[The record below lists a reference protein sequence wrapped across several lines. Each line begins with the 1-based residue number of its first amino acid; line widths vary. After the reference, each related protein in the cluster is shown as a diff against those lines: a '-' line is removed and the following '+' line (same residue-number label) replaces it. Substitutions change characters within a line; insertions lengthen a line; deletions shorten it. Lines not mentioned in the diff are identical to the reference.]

1 MLTLAQKF
9 SSAMNGIDDEFI
21 EEALTYERSKK
32 RKPSRALR
40 IVLVAALISVL
51 LFTSALAFSPSL
63 RENTLN
69 VLVEIFSDHA
79 TFRVEGEEPAG
90 SYIAGKIDY
99 SALEET
105 YRLDP
110 EGCYRV
116 DFASGATF
124 FGNNGEIISI
134 TVVAI
139 RDGLVL
145 TLCLSGCS
153 EKNEVQDQ
161 TNGADTIP
169 NQSASAEEPSSILY
183 VNHQLGFSMEMPLN
197 WMGQVEVKEEYGL
210 HHQNGGNCITF
221 YHKPTH
227 DNGEGGILFFIDC
240 YPGEWSEDNPPV
252 IAGHSVVVA
261 QTEKDTYLLRTP
273 SDVEYS
279 ESDPMLAEAYQSLI
293 AQQDLIISHI
303 YATGQTVIPPNE

>member
-1 MLTLAQKF
+1 
-9 SSAMNGIDDEFI
+9 MNGIDDEFI

-32 RKPSRALR
+32 RKPSCVLR

-79 TFRVEGEEPAG
+79 TFCVEGEEPAG

-110 EGCYRV
+110 GGCYRA

-139 RDGLVL
+139 RDGLVGGFEIADDAESKSITLYGKDARPTSFRLMKKTVGSSTFGALSSRRTSLSPLQNRSKSHSPL
-145 TLCLSGCS
+145 TLRAMSKSLHSMLSM
-153 EKNEVQDQ
+153 Q
-161 TNGADTIP
+161 
-169 NQSASAEEPSSILY
+169 
-183 VNHQLGFSMEMPLN
+183 
-197 WMGQVEVKEEYGL
+197 
-210 HHQNGGNCITF
+210 
-221 YHKPTH
+221 
-227 DNGEGGILFFIDC
+227 
-240 YPGEWSEDNPPV
+240 
-252 IAGHSVVVA
+252 
-261 QTEKDTYLLRTP
+261 
-273 SDVEYS
+273 
-279 ESDPMLAEAYQSLI
+279 
-293 AQQDLIISHI
+293 
-303 YATGQTVIPPNE
+303 

>member
-1 MLTLAQKF
+1 MLCHTIAAHFRTDPIHTRELRAYAVDEVKRTNGQVSFENAVRSQRRIPQCADHARLPVPVSPLAHAILKAVIIWRLQMKHYLKALKQKN
-9 SSAMNGIDDEFI
+9 S
-21 EEALTYERSKK
+21 
-32 RKPSRALR
+32 
-40 IVLVAALISVL
+40 L
-51 LFTSALAFSPSL
+51 LFSVGIVML
-63 RENTLN
+63 
-69 VLVEIFSDHA
+69 
-79 TFRVEGEEPAG
+79 
-90 SYIAGKIDY
+90 
-99 SALEET
+99 
-105 YRLDP
+105 
-110 EGCYRV
+110 
-116 DFASGATF
+116 
-124 FGNNGEIISI
+124 
-134 TVVAI
+134 
-139 RDGLVL
+139 LVL

-197 WMGQVEVKEEYGL
+197 WMGQVEVEEEYGL

-261 QTEKDTYLLRTP
+261 QTENYTYLLRTP

>member
-1 MLTLAQKF
+1 MKEYLVWIDEAEKIVSFHEVDNSELIYFDQREIYLALPQCADHARLPVPVSPLAHAILKAVIIWRLQMKHYLKALKQKN
-9 SSAMNGIDDEFI
+9 S
-21 EEALTYERSKK
+21 
-32 RKPSRALR
+32 
-40 IVLVAALISVL
+40 L
-51 LFTSALAFSPSL
+51 LFSVGIVML
-63 RENTLN
+63 
-69 VLVEIFSDHA
+69 
-79 TFRVEGEEPAG
+79 
-90 SYIAGKIDY
+90 
-99 SALEET
+99 
-105 YRLDP
+105 
-110 EGCYRV
+110 
-116 DFASGATF
+116 
-124 FGNNGEIISI
+124 
-134 TVVAI
+134 
-139 RDGLVL
+139 LVL

-197 WMGQVEVKEEYGL
+197 WMGQVEVEEEYGL

-261 QTEKDTYLLRTP
+261 QTENYTYLLRTP

>member
-1 MLTLAQKF
+1 
-9 SSAMNGIDDEFI
+9 MNGIDDEFI

-32 RKPSRALR
+32 RKPSCVLR

-79 TFRVEGEEPAG
+79 TFCVEGEEPAG

-110 EGCYRV
+110 GGCYRA

-139 RDGLVL
+139 RDGLVGGFEIADDAESKSFTVRMLRFTGVRTRNAREKPVQRPTSFRLMKKTVGSSTFGALSSRRTSLSPLQNRSKSHSPL
-145 TLCLSGCS
+145 TLRAMSKSLHSMLSM
-153 EKNEVQDQ
+153 Q
-161 TNGADTIP
+161 
-169 NQSASAEEPSSILY
+169 
-183 VNHQLGFSMEMPLN
+183 
-197 WMGQVEVKEEYGL
+197 
-210 HHQNGGNCITF
+210 
-221 YHKPTH
+221 
-227 DNGEGGILFFIDC
+227 
-240 YPGEWSEDNPPV
+240 
-252 IAGHSVVVA
+252 
-261 QTEKDTYLLRTP
+261 
-273 SDVEYS
+273 
-279 ESDPMLAEAYQSLI
+279 
-293 AQQDLIISHI
+293 
-303 YATGQTVIPPNE
+303 

>member
-1 MLTLAQKF
+1 MTLAQKF

-32 RKPSRALR
+32 RKPSCVLR

-79 TFRVEGEEPAG
+79 TFRVEGDEPAG

-139 RDGLVL
+139 RDGLL
-145 TLCLSGCS
+145 QEILQNEELSKSSYTKRGGLIMKKRIIQSLLAIACCVTVALS
-153 EKNEVQDQ
+153 
-161 TNGADTIP
+161 AIP
-169 NQSASAEEPSSILY
+169 TAEAAIR
-183 VNHQLGFSMEMPLN
+183 
-197 WMGQVEVKEEYGL
+197 
-210 HHQNGGNCITF
+210 
-221 YHKPTH
+221 
-227 DNGEGGILFFIDC
+227 
-240 YPGEWSEDNPPV
+240 
-252 IAGHSVVVA
+252 ASVVTGTFTLPIVFILIG
-261 QTEKDTYLLRTP
+261 TTLLMNA
-273 SDVEYS
+273 V
-279 ESDPMLAEAYQSLI
+279 
-293 AQQDLIISHI
+293 
-303 YATGQTVIPPNE
+303 

>member
-1 MLTLAQKF
+1 MTLAQKF

-32 RKPSRALR
+32 RKPSCVLR

-79 TFRVEGEEPAG
+79 TFCVEGDEPAG

-139 RDGLVL
+139 RDGLV
-145 TLCLSGCS
+145 
-153 EKNEVQDQ
+153 VV
-161 TNGADTIP
+161 P
-169 NQSASAEEPSSILY
+169 
-183 VNHQLGFSMEMPLN
+183 
-197 WMGQVEVKEEYGL
+197 
-210 HHQNGGNCITF
+210 
-221 YHKPTH
+221 
-227 DNGEGGILFFIDC
+227 
-240 YPGEWSEDNPPV
+240 
-252 IAGHSVVVA
+252 AGHTARYSCTIFA
-261 QTEKDTYLLRTP
+261 IDMRRQLQKLIQLLFSPFDDINIRK
-273 SDVEYS
+273 VR
-279 ESDPMLAEAYQSLI
+279 I
-293 AQQDLIISHI
+293 
-303 YATGQTVIPPNE
+303 

>member
-1 MLTLAQKF
+1 MTLAQKF

-32 RKPSRALR
+32 RKPSCVLR

-79 TFRVEGEEPAG
+79 TFCVEGEEPAG

-110 EGCYRV
+110 GGCYRA

-139 RDGLVL
+139 RDGLVGGFEIADDAESKSI
-145 TLCLSGCS
+145 TLYGSRPQNCLRI
-153 EKNEVQDQ
+153 N
-161 TNGADTIP
+161 
-169 NQSASAEEPSSILY
+169 
-183 VNHQLGFSMEMPLN
+183 
-197 WMGQVEVKEEYGL
+197 
-210 HHQNGGNCITF
+210 
-221 YHKPTH
+221 
-227 DNGEGGILFFIDC
+227 
-240 YPGEWSEDNPPV
+240 
-252 IAGHSVVVA
+252 
-261 QTEKDTYLLRTP
+261 
-273 SDVEYS
+273 
-279 ESDPMLAEAYQSLI
+279 
-293 AQQDLIISHI
+293 
-303 YATGQTVIPPNE
+303 

>member
-1 MLTLAQKF
+1 MKHYLK
-9 SSAMNGIDDEFI
+9 
-21 EEALTYERSKK
+21 ALK
-32 RKPSRALR
+32 RKKSLPFS
-40 IVLVAALISVL
+40 VGLVML
-51 LFTSALAFSPSL
+51 
-63 RENTLN
+63 
-69 VLVEIFSDHA
+69 
-79 TFRVEGEEPAG
+79 
-90 SYIAGKIDY
+90 
-99 SALEET
+99 
-105 YRLDP
+105 
-110 EGCYRV
+110 
-116 DFASGATF
+116 
-124 FGNNGEIISI
+124 
-134 TVVAI
+134 
-139 RDGLVL
+139 LVL

-161 TNGADTIP
+161 TSGADTIP

-293 AQQDLIISHI
+293 AQKDFIISHI
-303 YATGQTVIPPNE
+303 YATG

>member
-1 MLTLAQKF
+1 MKHYLKALKQKN
-9 SSAMNGIDDEFI
+9 S
-21 EEALTYERSKK
+21 
-32 RKPSRALR
+32 
-40 IVLVAALISVL
+40 L
-51 LFTSALAFSPSL
+51 LFSVGIVML
-63 RENTLN
+63 
-69 VLVEIFSDHA
+69 
-79 TFRVEGEEPAG
+79 
-90 SYIAGKIDY
+90 
-99 SALEET
+99 
-105 YRLDP
+105 
-110 EGCYRV
+110 
-116 DFASGATF
+116 
-124 FGNNGEIISI
+124 
-134 TVVAI
+134 
-139 RDGLVL
+139 LVL

-197 WMGQVEVKEEYGL
+197 WMGQVEVEEEYGL

-221 YHKPTH
+221 YHK
-227 DNGEGGILFFIDC
+227 
-240 YPGEWSEDNPPV
+240 PPV

-279 ESDPMLAEAYQSLI
+279 ESDPMLAEDYQSLI
-293 AQQDLIISHI
+293 AQQDFIISHI

>member
-32 RKPSRALR
+32 RKPSCVLR

-79 TFRVEGEEPAG
+79 TFCVEGEEPAG

-110 EGCYRV
+110 GGCYRA

-139 RDGLVL
+139 RDGLVGGLKLLTMQSQSPSRFTVRMLRFTGVRTRNAREKPVQRPTSFRLMKKTVGSSTFGALSSRRTSLSPLQNRSKSHSPL
-145 TLCLSGCS
+145 TLRAMSKSLHSMLSM
-153 EKNEVQDQ
+153 Q
-161 TNGADTIP
+161 
-169 NQSASAEEPSSILY
+169 
-183 VNHQLGFSMEMPLN
+183 
-197 WMGQVEVKEEYGL
+197 
-210 HHQNGGNCITF
+210 
-221 YHKPTH
+221 
-227 DNGEGGILFFIDC
+227 
-240 YPGEWSEDNPPV
+240 
-252 IAGHSVVVA
+252 
-261 QTEKDTYLLRTP
+261 
-273 SDVEYS
+273 
-279 ESDPMLAEAYQSLI
+279 
-293 AQQDLIISHI
+293 
-303 YATGQTVIPPNE
+303 

>member
-1 MLTLAQKF
+1 
-9 SSAMNGIDDEFI
+9 MNGIDDEFI

-32 RKPSRALR
+32 RKPSCVLR

-79 TFRVEGEEPAG
+79 TFCVEGEEPAG

-110 EGCYRV
+110 GGCYRA

-139 RDGLVL
+139 RDGLHSCATVL
-145 TLCLSGCS
+145 FAT
-153 EKNEVQDQ
+153 VQ
-161 TNGADTIP
+161 TCVRSTSRAMHR
-169 NQSASAEEPSSILY
+169 S
-183 VNHQLGFSMEMPLN
+183 
-197 WMGQVEVKEEYGL
+197 
-210 HHQNGGNCITF
+210 
-221 YHKPTH
+221 KP
-227 DNGEGGILFFIDC
+227 IM
-240 YPGEWSEDNPPV
+240 
-252 IAGHSVVVA
+252 
-261 QTEKDTYLLRTP
+261 YL
-273 SDVEYS
+273 
-279 ESDPMLAEAYQSLI
+279 
-293 AQQDLIISHI
+293 
-303 YATGQTVIPPNE
+303 IPPKMSPCIIRTGPTAGRIPGTDVLRKYISPNKKCKGHAQI

>member
-1 MLTLAQKF
+1 MKHYLKALKQKN
-9 SSAMNGIDDEFI
+9 S
-21 EEALTYERSKK
+21 
-32 RKPSRALR
+32 
-40 IVLVAALISVL
+40 L
-51 LFTSALAFSPSL
+51 LFSVGIVML
-63 RENTLN
+63 
-69 VLVEIFSDHA
+69 
-79 TFRVEGEEPAG
+79 
-90 SYIAGKIDY
+90 
-99 SALEET
+99 
-105 YRLDP
+105 
-110 EGCYRV
+110 
-116 DFASGATF
+116 
-124 FGNNGEIISI
+124 
-134 TVVAI
+134 
-139 RDGLVL
+139 LVL

-153 EKNEVQDQ
+153 GKNEVQDQ

-221 YHKPTH
+221 YHKTTH

-261 QTEKDTYLLRTP
+261 QTEKDTYLFRTP

-279 ESDPMLAEAYQSLI
+279 ASDPVLAESYQSLI
-293 AQQDLIISHI
+293 AQKDFIISHI

>member
-1 MLTLAQKF
+1 
-9 SSAMNGIDDEFI
+9 MNGIDDEFI

-110 EGCYRV
+110 GGCYRA

>member
-1 MLTLAQKF
+1 
-9 SSAMNGIDDEFI
+9 MNGIDDEFI

-110 EGCYRV
+110 E
-116 DFASGATF
+116 AAT
-124 FGNNGEIISI
+124 G
-134 TVVAI
+134 
-139 RDGLVL
+139 
-145 TLCLSGCS
+145 
-153 EKNEVQDQ
+153 
-161 TNGADTIP
+161 
-169 NQSASAEEPSSILY
+169 SILP
-183 VNHQLGFSMEMPLN
+183 VAPHFSATTVRSFNHRR
-197 WMGQVEVKEEYGL
+197 
-210 HHQNGGNCITF
+210 
-221 YHKPTH
+221 
-227 DNGEGGILFFIDC
+227 
-240 YPGEWSEDNPPV
+240 
-252 IAGHSVVVA
+252 GH
-261 QTEKDTYLLRTP
+261 
-273 SDVEYS
+273 
-279 ESDPMLAEAYQSLI
+279 
-293 AQQDLIISHI
+293 
-303 YATGQTVIPPNE
+303 

>member
-1 MLTLAQKF
+1 MTLAQKF
-9 SSAMNGIDDEFI
+9 SSAMNGIDDKFI
-21 EEALTYERSKK
+21 EEALTYEHSKK
-32 RKPSRALR
+32 RKPSCVLR

-110 EGCYRV
+110 GGCYRA

-139 RDGLVL
+139 RDGLVGGFEIADDAESKSI
-145 TLCLSGCS
+145 TLYG
-153 EKNEVQDQ
+153 KDA
-161 TNGADTIP
+161 T
-169 NQSASAEEPSSILY
+169 LY
-183 VNHQLGFSMEMPLN
+183 
-197 WMGQVEVKEEYGL
+197 
-210 HHQNGGNCITF
+210 
-221 YHKPTH
+221 
-227 DNGEGGILFFIDC
+227 
-240 YPGEWSEDNPPV
+240 
-252 IAGHSVVVA
+252 
-261 QTEKDTYLLRTP
+261 
-273 SDVEYS
+273 
-279 ESDPMLAEAYQSLI
+279 
-293 AQQDLIISHI
+293 
-303 YATGQTVIPPNE
+303 

>member
-1 MLTLAQKF
+1 MLSILKTAIIWRR
-9 SSAMNGIDDEFI
+9 N
-21 EEALTYERSKK
+21 
-32 RKPSRALR
+32 
-40 IVLVAALISVL
+40 AALPKSIEAKEV
-51 LFTSALAFSPSL
+51 SALFCRA
-63 RENTLN
+63 R
-69 VLVEIFSDHA
+69 H
-79 TFRVEGEEPAG
+79 
-90 SYIAGKIDY
+90 
-99 SALEET
+99 
-105 YRLDP
+105 
-110 EGCYRV
+110 
-116 DFASGATF
+116 ASGTHIVF
-124 FGNNGEIISI
+124 EWMF
-134 TVVAI
+134 
-139 RDGLVL
+139 R
-145 TLCLSGCS
+145 
-153 EKNEVQDQ
+153 KNEVQDQ

-197 WMGQVEVKEEYGL
+197 WMGQVEVEEEYGL

-261 QTEKDTYLLRTP
+261 QTENYTYLLRTP

>member
-1 MLTLAQKF
+1 MTLAQKF
-9 SSAMNGIDDEFI
+9 SSAMNGIDDKFI
-21 EEALTYERSKK
+21 EEALTYEHSKK
-32 RKPSRALR
+32 RKPSCVLR

-110 EGCYRV
+110 GGCYRA

-139 RDGLVL
+139 RDGLV
-145 TLCLSGCS
+145 GGF
-153 EKNEVQDQ
+153 EI
-161 TNGADTIP
+161 ADD
-169 NQSASAEEPSSILY
+169 AESRRSPA
-183 VNHQLGFSMEMPLN
+183 GFRRN
-197 WMGQVEVKEEYGL
+197 TQ
-210 HHQNGGNCITF
+210 C
-221 YHKPTH
+221 
-227 DNGEGGILFFIDC
+227 
-240 YPGEWSEDNPPV
+240 
-252 IAGHSVVVA
+252 
-261 QTEKDTYLLRTP
+261 TP
-273 SDVEYS
+273 SHGAPFYRSLRWRS
-279 ESDPMLAEAYQSLI
+279 EAARFYRKPCPSDCR
-293 AQQDLIISHI
+293 
-303 YATGQTVIPPNE
+303 GR

>member
-1 MLTLAQKF
+1 MKHYLKALKQKN
-9 SSAMNGIDDEFI
+9 S
-21 EEALTYERSKK
+21 
-32 RKPSRALR
+32 
-40 IVLVAALISVL
+40 L
-51 LFTSALAFSPSL
+51 LFSVGIVML
-63 RENTLN
+63 
-69 VLVEIFSDHA
+69 
-79 TFRVEGEEPAG
+79 
-90 SYIAGKIDY
+90 
-99 SALEET
+99 
-105 YRLDP
+105 
-110 EGCYRV
+110 
-116 DFASGATF
+116 
-124 FGNNGEIISI
+124 
-134 TVVAI
+134 
-139 RDGLVL
+139 LVL

-183 VNHQLGFSMEMPLN
+183 VNNQLGFSMEMPLN
-197 WMGQVEVKEEYGL
+197 WMGQVEVEEEYGL

-261 QTEKDTYLLRTP
+261 QTENYTYLLRTP

-293 AQQDLIISHI
+293 AQQDFIISHI
-303 YATGQTVIPPNE
+303 YATG